1 MRIENLPT
9 IEPRTGNKIVPV
21 SSEDGVFSFRP
32 RIRAFHYFYMV
43 LICAAALAFA
53 FYYPDR
59 KAVLIFLFF
68 PPYMTYLLFK
78 GIWAT
83 FAKTEICL
91 SNELTK
97 KFSCTSFIKT
107 SDSWNWSKIKNLR
120 LFHRGNPEKSRVI
133 FSYNMKIVTLAKNLR
148 GVEAKLL
155 QDAIAGRIERSVAT

>member
-1 MRIENLPT
+1 MRIENLLT
-9 IEPRTGNKIVPV
+9 TDPRTGTKIMPL

-32 RIRAFHYFYMV
+32 RTRAFHYFYMV

-53 FYYPDR
+53 FHFPDR
-59 KAVLIFLFF
+59 KAVLIYLVF
-68 PPYMTYLLFK
+68 PPYLTYLLFM
-78 GIWAT
+78 GVWST

-120 LFHRGNPEKSRVI
+120 MFHRGNPEKSRVI
-133 FSYNMKIVTLAKNLR
+133 FSYNLKSVTLAKNLR

-155 QDAIAGRIERSVAT
+155 YDAIAGRIARSVAT